1 MALNSIFGELA
12 PPPERAPEAPHE
24 RAVFIDKDGTLV
36 ENVPY
41 NVDPAKLRLTPHAI
55 EGLAL
60 LQQHGFRLIVVTNQP
75 GLAYGM
81 FSRAELAQ
89 LQHALFAMCAAEG
102 VTLTDFYACPHAPP
116 PEVVG
121 AAGCLCRKPA
131 PGLLRQAAITHR
143 IDLERS
149 WMVGDILDDVEAG
162 RRAGCRSVLLD
173 VGHETVWRMSPLRT
187 PHARVADLREAARFI
202 VDADADAGETR
213 PAPPITLPE
222 AAPADDTPQGGS
234 ATRRTAWAMRRAWA
248 FARPSLRAGT
258 RERTV
263 PLR

>member
-12 PPPERAPEAPHE
+12 PPPGQAPEAPRE

-41 NVDPAKLRLTPHAI
+41 NVDPAKLRLTPHAL

-60 LQQHGFRLIVVTNQP
+60 LQRHGYRLIVVTNQP

-81 FSRAELAQ
+81 FSRGELAQ
-89 LQHALFAMCAAEG
+89 LQHALFAMCAEG
-102 VTLTDFYACPHAPP
+102 GVELADFYACPHAPP
-116 PEVVG
+116 PEKIG

-173 VGHETVWRMSPLRT
+173 VGHETIWRLSPLRT
-187 PHARVADLREAARFI
+187 PHGRVADLLEAARFI
-202 VDADADAGETR
+202 VEADAADARAAPIVMPEAL
-213 PAPPITLPE
+213 PAAPPAE
-222 AAPADDTPQGGS
+222 DDAPRRS
-234 ATRRTAWAMRRAWA
+234 AWTMRRAWP
-248 FARPSLRAGT
+248 FARA
-258 RERTV
+258 
-263 PLR
+263 PLRTQRGKVLAP